1 MRNLYLYQT
10 DAVPNADESSME
22 YADFIINNGPIYEGL
37 SPNAT
42 LVARVQGPNI
52 SAGDSPDMLTIVFE
66 TAR

>member
-1 MRNLYLYQT
+1 
-10 DAVPNADESSME
+10 ME